1 MDKYLCFENAT
12 FCSSSC
18 NFSRFSARNLSLLLI
33 FSLFLFLIMYLQL
46 SIPHCIVNKI
56 PTPKVQRY
64 V

>member
-1 MDKYLCFENAT
+1 MDEYLHFENDI

-18 NFSRFSARNLSLLLI
+18 NFFEIFCSQPVLLLI

-56 PTPKVQRY
+56 PTH
-64 V
+64 